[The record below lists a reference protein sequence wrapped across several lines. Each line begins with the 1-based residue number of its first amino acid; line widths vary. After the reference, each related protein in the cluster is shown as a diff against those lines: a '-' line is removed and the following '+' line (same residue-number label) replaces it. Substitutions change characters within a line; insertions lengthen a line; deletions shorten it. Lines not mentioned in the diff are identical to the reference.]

1 MKNEEKQK
9 YIGSALYVNWGLAK
23 VGDLPRSQFLGQKKL
38 GGAKK
43 KFEQCVGYNRKW
55 LETFENVRIYSNS
68 FFPSKMLS
76 QIFS

>member
-43 KFEQCVGYNRKW
+43 N
-55 LETFENVRIYSNS
+55 LSNVWDTTGND
-68 FFPSKMLS
+68 
-76 QIFS
+76 